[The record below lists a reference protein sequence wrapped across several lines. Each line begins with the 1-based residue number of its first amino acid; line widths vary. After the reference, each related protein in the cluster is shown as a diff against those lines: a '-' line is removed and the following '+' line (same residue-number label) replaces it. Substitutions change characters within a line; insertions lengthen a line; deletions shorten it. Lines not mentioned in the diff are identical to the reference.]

1 MASERTNLLS
11 DLQLRLQRVIHL
23 VHFTD
28 FLQEP
33 IWAEEFRTGV
43 KKDTFNDFVMFKK
56 KEKLT
61 AVANLCFFMVRL

>member
-33 IWAEEFRTGV
+33 IGTEEFRAGI
-43 KKDTFNDFVMFKK
+43 KK
-56 KEKLT
+56 KKKK
-61 AVANLCFFMVRL
+61 RHI